1 MKYQIVI
8 LGVFLISLCRC
19 AIEWPVFFEHLGFV
33 HSIHN
38 KWDLTVSV
46 KLHLPSLEA
55 RLSKTV
61 HRLRLLD
68 HQYEI
73 HESDNLESST
83 ATTTS
88 DSTTSR
94 NQVFRQKQLFL
105 NYQLKIE
112 CTKVHKFEHF
122 NLQFIQKLV

>member
-1 MKYQIVI
+1 MKITVVSAII
-8 LGVFLISLCRC
+8 LLSGFANG

-38 KWDLTVSV
+38 KWDLTVSA

-68 HQYEI
+68 HQYEQ
-73 HESDNLESST
+73 HDHQSETSTESP
-83 ATTTS
+83 
-88 DSTTSR
+88 TTSR
-94 NQVFRQKQLFL
+94 NQV
-105 NYQLKIE
+105 
-112 CTKVHKFEHF
+112 CDCASHH
-122 NLQFIQKLV
+122 